1 MTEEKLRSSIL
12 ILCKNEAANMAPCL
26 EAVFGQKG
34 AGPFEVIVVDS
45 GSTDGTLEI
54 AARVLAAPFGTPQ
67 GKQAQ
72 GLAAPFGTPQGKQA
86 QEGYPVRLEKIPAGT
101 FHHARTRNYAASL
114 ANGEILVYLAADAFP
129 ASENW
134 LRALL
139 SNFEDEQVGAVY
151 GRHMPKAGSSFE
163 REDALSAVYG
173 EERVVKEPASRRKL
187 GYRYYHM
194 STVNAA
200 IRRDVWAATKFPE
213 ELKVFEDLGIAK
225 RILDGGWKI
234 VYEPAASV
242 YHSHQHTTLGLF
254 KRYFD
259 IGFTFRKLGIWNEGT
274 KASLLQD
281 GWKLVR
287 RKVARFDRNGNGRKA
302 RASLSQDLAKSA
314 GMLLGLNERLLPL
327 ILKRR
332 MSAFRV
338 YD

>member
-12 ILCKNEAANMAPCL
+12 ILCKNEAANIGPCL
-26 EAVFGQKG
+26 EAVFEQKG

-45 GSTDGTLEI
+45 GSTDSTLEI
-54 AARVLAAPFGTPQ
+54 VRSYDVRIEEIAAKA
-67 GKQAQ
+67 
-72 GLAAPFGTPQGKQA
+72 
-86 QEGYPVRLEKIPAGT
+86 

-139 SNFEDEQVGAVY
+139 SNFEDEKVGAVY

-163 REDALSAVYG
+163 RKDALGALYG
-173 EERVVKEPASRRKL
+173 EERIVKGPETRNRL
-187 GYRYYHM
+187 GYRYYMM

-200 IRRDVWAATKFPE
+200 IRRNAWAATNFPE
-213 ELKVFEDLGIAK
+213 DLKVFEDIGIAK
-225 RILDGGWKI
+225 RILDRGWKI

-259 IGFTFRKLGIWNEGT
+259 LGYTFRQLGIWNEGT

-281 GWKLVR
+281 AWKLMR
-287 RKVARFDRNGNGRKA
+287 RKITRFGRNGSGRKA
-302 RASLSQDLAKSA
+302 RASLRQDLAKSA
-314 GMLLGLNERLLPL
+314 GMFLGVNERFLPL
-327 ILKRR
+327 ALKRQ

-338 YD
+338 YE

>member
-1 MTEEKLRSSIL
+1 MNLRSSIL
-12 ILCKNEAANMAPCL
+12 ILCKNEAANMGPCL

-34 AGPFEVIVVDS
+34 AGAFEVIVVDS

-54 AARVLAAPFGTPQ
+54 AR
-67 GKQAQ
+67 
-72 GLAAPFGTPQGKQA
+72 
-86 QEGYPVRLEKIPAGT
+86 GYDVRLEEIPAKA

-129 ASENW
+129 TSEHW

-151 GRHMPKAGSSFE
+151 GRHFPKKGSSFE

-173 EERVVKEPASRRKL
+173 EERVVKEPASRRRL

-200 IRRDVWAATKFPE
+200 IRRGVWAATKFPE

-225 RILDGGWKI
+225 RILDRGWKI

-254 KRYFD
+254 RRYFD
-259 IGFTFRKLGIWNEGT
+259 IGFTFRQLGIWNEGT

-287 RKVARFDRNGNGRKA
+287 RKVARFDRNGNGGKA

-314 GMLLGLNERLLPL
+314 GMLLGLNERFLPL

-332 MSAFRV
+332 MSAFGV
-338 YD
+338 YE

>member
-1 MTEEKLRSSIL
+1 MG
-12 ILCKNEAANMAPCL
+12 PCL

-34 AGPFEVIVVDS
+34 AGQFEVIVVDS

-54 AARVLAAPFGTPQ
+54 TQVLAAR
-67 GKQAQ
+67 
-72 GLAAPFGTPQGKQA
+72 A
-86 QEGYPVRLEKIPAGT
+86 QERCPVRLEQIPART

-129 ASENW
+129 TSENW

-151 GRHMPKAGSSFE
+151 GRHFPKKGSSFE

-173 EERVVKEPASRRKL
+173 EERVVKEPASRRRL

-225 RILDGGWKI
+225 RILDRGWKI

-259 IGFTFRKLGIWNEGT
+259 IGFTFRQLGIWNEGT

-281 GWKLVR
+281 GWRLVR

-314 GMLLGLNERLLPL
+314 GMLLGLNERFLPL

-332 MSAFRV
+332 MSAFGV
-338 YD
+338 YE